1 MSAERERA
9 VIDGTDRPAT
19 TASLQADLEALGLEP
34 GATVTV
40 HASLSAL
47 GYVIGGPEAVVDALL
62 GAIGPG
68 GTLMMPAHSG
78 QYTDPA
84 GWRNPPV
91 PGDWVE
97 TMHESMPPFDVDR
110 SPTRMIGAIA
120 EYFRLLPGVRRSNH
134 PTVSAAAIGPNT
146 GVLLDGHELDR
157 GLGEGSPQ
165 ARLYDLD
172 GQILLLGA
180 SHENNTSMHVAEY
193 RAIPEGHA
201 LLPQRSPVTIDGER
215 TWVDHHEIDEEN
227 DFAAI
232 GAAFAATGAQ
242 RTGAVGA
249 GEAHLMDAHALVD
262 FATEWLKTSV
272 YDAQ

>member
-9 VIDGTDRPAT
+9 VIASTERPAT

-34 GATVTV
+34 GATVMV
-40 HASLSAL
+40 HASMSAL
-47 GYVIGGPEAVVDALL
+47 GYVIGGPEAVVGALL
-62 GAIGPG
+62 GAIGPH

-91 PGDWVE
+91 PPEWVP

-120 EYFRLLPGVRRSNH
+120 EYFRRLPAVRRSNH
-134 PTVSAAAIGPNT
+134 PTVSAAAIGPDAAA
-146 GVLLDGHELDR
+146 LLDGHVLDR

-172 GQILLLGA
+172 GQILQIGRA
-180 SHENNTSMHVAEY
+180 HV
-193 RAIPEGHA
+193 
-201 LLPQRSPVTIDGER
+201 
-215 TWVDHHEIDEEN
+215 
-227 DFAAI
+227 
-232 GAAFAATGAQ
+232 
-242 RTGAVGA
+242 
-249 GEAHLMDAHALVD
+249 
-262 FATEWLKTSV
+262 
-272 YDAQ
+272 